1 MGLVRF
7 SSKGY
12 SFTVIAWLLGLGIF
26 YRSVFLS
33 FFSRIIG
40 DPGDGQLIISLHE
53 HWYRVL
59 RGLESWNETIF
70 FYPVQN
76 SLGYSDTFFFTG
88 ILYSGLRH
96 LGADPFIALQSVLF
110 LLATIG
116 FWSMYGWLV
125 SCRNLAR
132 PVAAFGGLLFVI
144 ASPVFL
150 SANNSHIQLLSVW
163 LLPVGLILI
172 EKCIAAIL
180 QKRLIWLPFLCLCTA
195 FALLA
200 YSTFYVAFF
209 FALLGLMGVAVA
221 CLVRPREAIQLV
233 RSLYLDWR
241 QYVPGALVGF
251 VFTGL
256 FLYTYL
262 PVHEETGGRVFEE
275 VLPRVPQLVDLFN
288 HTGSNLLWGIFND
301 RFWPYSNPHNRE
313 LHLGLTPLMGILAI
327 LSSLVVIGWGVAKR
341 KTVPAILAF
350 IFLAGLSLLLRT
362 GDQTVW
368 RFVFDHIP
376 GASAIRVPSRLNLVL
391 LIPAILMICIVLHGL
406 LMRNKTWLRRL
417 TVIIAILVLLE
428 QIQLVNPANLYRNE
442 KMKLATHAAH
452 PPLGIDA
459 FLAFSKP
466 WEGWNTDVPQNT
478 ATFLAE
484 QWNMPTIN
492 GRSGFAPPHWNFFG
506 MDRALGLDPLIH
518 WATVSG
524 ISGKIGIY
532 DISANQW
539 LRTLDFSTNANG
551 SLINTDLFQLPPQS
565 FATLSRAGWSEPELW
580 GIWSMDKS
588 AQFNFA
594 PEHFPSTASA
604 LSLKARAFVNPDHP
618 AQIVTI
624 FVNERLMA
632 TLDFTL
638 EKPIVEQ
645 LIHIPNDMGP
655 IRVVSF
661 RMENPCSPQSVG
673 AGQDGRLLGIG
684 LQSLIILSDTPNK
697 ETL

>member
-12 SFTVIAWLLGLGIF
+12 SFTIIAWLLGLCIF
-26 YRSVFLS
+26 FRSVFLS

-53 HWYRVL
+53 HWYRML

-110 LLATIG
+110 LLASIG

-132 PVAAFGGLLFVI
+132 PVAAFGGFLFVI
-144 ASPVFL
+144 ASPIFL

-180 QKRLIWLPFLCLCTA
+180 QKRVIWLPFLCLCTG
-195 FALLA
+195 FGLLA

-209 FALLGLMGVAVA
+209 FALLGFMGVAFA
-221 CLVRPREAIQLV
+221 CLVRPAAAIQLV

-251 VFTGL
+251 LFTGL

-262 PVHEETGGRVFEE
+262 PVHKETGGRVFEE
-275 VLPRVPQLVDLFN
+275 VLPRIPQLVDLFN

-301 RFWPYSNPHNRE
+301 RFWPYSNPHNRA
-313 LHLGLTPLMGILAI
+313 LHLGLTPLMAILAI
-327 LSSLVVIGWGVAKR
+327 LSSLVVLVWGIAKR
-341 KTVPAILAF
+341 KAVPAVLAF
-350 IFLAGLSLLLRT
+350 VFLAGLSLLLRT

-376 GASAIRVPSRLNLVL
+376 GASAVRVPSRLSLVL
-391 LIPAILMICIVLHGL
+391 LIPAILMVCLPLHGL
-406 LMRNKTWLRRL
+406 LMRQRPWGTRL
-417 TVIIAILVLLE
+417 ALTISIVVLLE
-428 QIQLVNPANLYRNE
+428 QIQLVNPANLYRKE
-442 KMKLATHAAH
+442 KLELASRAT
-452 PPLGIDA
+452 PPPAEIDA

-484 QWNMPTIN
+484 RWNVPTIN

-506 MDRALGLDPLIH
+506 MDRAQGLDPLIN
-518 WATVSG
+518 WATNSG
-524 ISGKIGIY
+524 ISGKVGIY
-532 DISANQW
+532 DMSANQW
-539 LRTLDFSTNANG
+539 LRTVDFSTNANG
-551 SLINTDLFQLPPQS
+551 SLIDTDLFHLPPQS
-565 FATLSRAGWSEPELW
+565 FATFSRAGWSEPELW

-588 AQFNFA
+588 AHFNFA
-594 PEHFPSTASA
+594 PKHFSSIASA
-604 LSLKARAFVNPDHP
+604 LSLKARAFVHPDHP
-618 AQIVTI
+618 SQTVTV
-624 FVNERLMA
+624 FLNERQVA

-638 EKPIVEQ
+638 EKPIVELLIQ
-645 LIHIPNDMGP
+645 LPNDIGP

-661 RMENPCSPQSVG
+661 KMENPCSPQSVG

-684 LQSLIILSDTPNK
+684 LQSLIILSDTPKK